1 MQIEI
6 PALGTKA
13 PSMKSFFDA
22 VLSQQKRFSFLGG
35 VGGGSTTKIATA
47 VPANPAQEDST
58 PVSEEVHDASNV
70 SPAIAVAVDVNEVEQ
85 RECIRRLVAYLETRL
100 VEDIEGEKSCFI
112 GSSVPPISLL
122 DYVDRLVRY
131 SNQWADDTPS
141 ANSTGLRCVTVAVD
155 YLERAQVRLT
165 PRSVHRYLM
174 SATLLAIKYTE
185 DFAISNKF
193 WGDVGG
199 CKLNDVNRMEA
210 AFCSVLGWNFRIQ
223 NAELMMVMKQI

>member
-6 PALGTKA
+6 PALGAKA

-35 VGGGSTTKIATA
+35 STTTKIATA
-47 VPANPAQEDST
+47 VPANPAQES
-58 PVSEEVHDASNV
+58 PPPSEEVQEAANV
-70 SPAIAVAVDVNEVEQ
+70 APVVAVVVDCNEAEQ
-85 RECIRRLVAYLETRL
+85 RECVQRLVSYLESRL
-100 VEDIEGEKSCFI
+100 LEDVEGEKSCFI
-112 GSSVPPISLL
+112 GSSSPPISLL

-141 ANSTGLRCVTVAVD
+141 ATSTGLRCVTLAVD
-155 YLERAQVRLT
+155 YLERSQVRLT

-199 CKLNDVNRMEA
+199 CKLQDVNRMEA
-210 AFCSVLGWNFRIQ
+210 AFCTVLGWNFRIQ
-223 NAELMMVMKQI
+223 NAESMRMMMTKQI